1 LFPDPAFLFTAP
13 AAAPAPLISCSC
25 LLLLLLTFYAIFQV
39 EDHSL
44 KRFLIWPLLALTLLS
59 TSPLFAPQKN
69 KAPAVA
75 PVFLTR
81 TATRREVRRFAYG
94 GTVTIIGA
102 PKGSVT
108 VEGWPRSEVEVVAD
122 IELKA
127 ETEADLDRLA
137 AVNNFS
143 FDEDTNHISILTIGT
158 HDRSYMKKTAKNFPK
173 NLLNLPWKIDYKIK
187 VPAITDVE
195 INAGHGPVN
204 VSALE
209 GALRL
214 SALESETIL
223 TLGGGVVSATVTAGN
238 VRFVVPVR
246 SWRGGGADIRIAAG
260 VLNVELPPG
269 FNGDIDADILRTGKI
284 VDNFGQ
290 LETRQKPGITE
301 KVVRARAGAGGA
313 FFKFT
318 VGDGILNFV
327 KSGG

>member
-1 LFPDPAFLFTAP
+1 M
-13 AAAPAPLISCSC
+13 
-25 LLLLLLTFYAIFQV
+25 
-39 EDHSL
+39 
-44 KRFLIWPLLALTLLS
+44 KRFLIWPLLSLTLLS
-59 TSPLFAPQKN
+59 TSPLFALQKI

-81 TATRREVRRFAYG
+81 TATRREVRRFAFG

-108 VEGWPRSEVEVVAD
+108 LEGWPRSEVEVVAE

-143 FDEDTNHISILTIGT
+143 FDDDTNHISILTIGT

-187 VPAITDVE
+187 VPVVTDVE

-204 VSALE
+204 ISAVE

-214 SALESETIL
+214 SATESETVM
-223 TLGGGVVSATVTAGN
+223 TLGGGVVSATITAGN
-238 VRFVVPVR
+238 VRLIVPVR

-301 KVVRARAGAGGA
+301 RVVRARAGAGGA

-318 VGDGILNFV
+318 VGDGTLNFV